1 MDLEQRKTELLEE
14 RQKHYVT
21 INQIDG
27 AIAMLNE
34 QIDAEEANNDED
46 KSGIREDGAAESS

>member
-1 MDLEQRKTELLEE
+1 MDLETRKSELLEE
-14 RQKHYVT
+14 RQKHIVS

-34 QIDAEEANNDED
+34 QIDAEEAKDED
-46 KSGIREDGAAESS
+46 KSGIREDRAAESG

>member
-14 RQKHYVT
+14 RQKHIVT

-34 QIDAEEANNDED
+34 QLDAEEANDEN

>member
-1 MDLEQRKTELLEE
+1 MDLEQRKTELLED
-14 RQKHYVT
+14 RQKHIVS

-34 QIDAEEANNDED
+34 QIDAEEANEDDD
-46 KSGIREDGAAESS
+46 KSGIREARAAESS

>member
-14 RQKHYVT
+14 RQKHIVT

-34 QIDAEEANNDED
+34 QIDAEEANDED
-46 KSGIREDGAAESS
+46 KSGIREDRAAESS

>member
-34 QIDAEEANNDED
+34 QIDAKEAKNED
-46 KSGIREDGAAESS
+46 TSGIREDGAAESS

>member
-34 QIDAEEANNDED
+34 QIDAEEAKDED